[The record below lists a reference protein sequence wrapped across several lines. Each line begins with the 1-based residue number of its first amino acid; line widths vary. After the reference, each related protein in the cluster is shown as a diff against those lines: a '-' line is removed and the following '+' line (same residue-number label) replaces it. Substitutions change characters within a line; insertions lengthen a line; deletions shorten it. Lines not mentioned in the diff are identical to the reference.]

1 MTENNK
7 PEWFEIAE
15 NDGHAVPHKRSK
27 VLPLTAVLTVAL
39 LLGIGAV
46 VGLVQE
52 ESPASA
58 LDSSTV
64 QTAPVNNSATS
75 TTVAQAS
82 HSPTATR
89 VANSAVT
96 TAVTATTGLQNP
108 AIAQLPTKTED
119 DDQEGPSRNG
129 HNNHEGDHEEE
140 NDDEGEND

>member
-15 NDGHAVPHKRSK
+15 NDGRAVPHKRSK
-27 VLPLTAVLTVAL
+27 VLPLTAVLAVAL

-46 VGLVQE
+46 TGLVQE

-119 DDQEGPSRNG
+119 DDHEGRSRHG
-129 HNNHEGDHEEE
+129 HNNHEGDDDDE